1 MMKAIDMMRNYVLQ
15 CASQEQSQI
24 PGYADDV
31 INGMSNVELIETME
45 QAAEWEES
53 LSPEQLEDLEA

>member
-1 MMKAIDMMRNYVLQ
+1 MMKAIDMMRKYVLQ

-31 INGMSNVELIETME
+31 INGMTNVELIETME

-53 LSPEQLEDLEA
+53 LSPEQIEDLEA